1 MPSHENRILIHT
13 AAPWLSPV
21 TDTFPSIGLWILV
34 LSSLSCRWE
43 TWVHSWLTKESRPV
57 LGAWNWSPLCVLP
70 EKRMSGLES
79 RLSHLDQ
86 LSHLLDELLASWA
99 LLASSLNRN
108 SNGTYLGQPFWRLSP
123 NNTAQSLMQALSH
136 DYPCSHSRH
145 PGFHISSDRWEWVS
159 QLKTAA
165 IYWQLHQVD
174 QRRDNSSA
182 KVPHKS
188 VLQPGRPINP
198 AKPAV
203 SSVLLRGHL
212 PSSVWMELFSTSR
225 R

>member
-1 MPSHENRILIHT
+1 MQVGNLGTQLTQQRVSSSARGPELI
-13 AAPWLSPV
+13 
-21 TDTFPSIGLWILV
+21 
-34 LSSLSCRWE
+34 
-43 TWVHSWLTKESRPV
+43 
-57 LGAWNWSPLCVLP
+57 SPLC
-70 EKRMSGLES
+70 
-79 RLSHLDQ
+79 
-86 LSHLLDELLASWA
+86 ASWEEDVRA
-99 LLASSLNRN
+99 RIQAEPLRPAESSTRWITCLLSLTCSSLNRN

-136 DYPCSHSRH
+136 YYPCSHSRH

-188 VLQPGRPINP
+188 VSQPGCPINP

-203 SSVLLRGHL
+203 SSVLLLGQL
-212 PSSVWMELFSTSR
+212 PSSMNGTI
-225 R
+225 